1 MARAGLSQGTA
12 TPVASDATKTM
23 WDVSLSIDKQH
34 DYTSLKLQNDGD
46 NAIVSGVATGGPAWD
61 GCQVIMPPGFG
72 KAFTCFTVTK
82 PVPANTVERYRLT
95 FQKPIS
101 SQDATLGVFSGP
113 SVQAPPTHEGDIAL
127 GGPKPKAC
135 KCLKLVAQIDPATL
149 VFVNPGERSGM
160 HLEFVVDWKMT
171 CTKGTGNCDAQLALT
186 PPSPGKLGTKLVAV
200 PVVPGP
206 RLECARLCANTV
218 SAAGGVIKCTGPC
231 NKTTFGTVKFVFT
244 GGRPLG
250 GDRRGR
256 TIKAVGIHI
265 KRICDKRNLPD
276 LTLGIVFD
284 KKTGLVN
291 KKASDLNGNGKPDG
305 GKGK

>member
-1 MARAGLSQGTA
+1 
-12 TPVASDATKTM
+12 
-23 WDVSLSIDKQH
+23 
-34 DYTSLKLQNDGD
+34 
-46 NAIVSGVATGGPAWD
+46 
-61 GCQVIMPPGFG
+61 
-72 KAFTCFTVTK
+72 
-82 PVPANTVERYRLT
+82 
-95 FQKPIS
+95 
-101 SQDATLGVFSGP
+101 
-113 SVQAPPTHEGDIAL
+113 
-127 GGPKPKAC
+127 
-135 KCLKLVAQIDPATL
+135 
-149 VFVNPGERSGM
+149 
-160 HLEFVVDWKMT
+160 
-171 CTKGTGNCDAQLALT
+171 
-186 PPSPGKLGTKLVAV
+186 
-200 PVVPGP
+200 
-206 RLECARLCANTV
+206 
-218 SAAGGVIKCTGPC
+218 VIKCTGPC